1 MIIGQVNGN
10 YEAVIPIS
18 LANTDNW
25 ELHEFDAT
33 IDTGLNYYL
42 ALPRSVIEQL
52 GLPIQGSVR
61 LTLGNEQV
69 HEFDRAFAVVD
80 WDGITDVFPALVSE
94 DETLVG
100 ARLLAGYYL
109 TAAMISGGRVTLT
122 KLP

>member
-18 LANTDNW
+18 LANTTNW
-25 ELHEFDAT
+25 ELHEFNAI

-42 ALPRSVIEQL
+42 ALPRSVVEQL
-52 GLPIQGSVR
+52 GLPIHGSES
-61 LTLGNEQV
+61 LTLGNEQG

-80 WDGITDVFPALVSE
+80 WDGVVDVFPALVSE
-94 DETLVG
+94 SEILVG
-100 ARLLAGYYL
+100 ARMLAGFLL
-109 TAAMISGGRVTLT
+109 TTAMIPSGRGTLT